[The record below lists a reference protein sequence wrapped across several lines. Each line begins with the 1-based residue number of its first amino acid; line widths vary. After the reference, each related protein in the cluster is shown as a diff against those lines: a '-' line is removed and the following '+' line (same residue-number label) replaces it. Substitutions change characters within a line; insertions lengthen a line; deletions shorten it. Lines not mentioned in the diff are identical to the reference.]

1 MKTSTSAEQALQNF
15 LQFGTLLG
23 GASLFPDQWSS
34 WRQPQARNDNVPLP
48 ASYPFFEPP
57 APSPTPGLPQKVDY
71 EKAYVDCFVHCG
83 LKYEQGLFGRGSDV
97 PQLHKKCLR
106 ECMEEKGYML
116 REG

>member
-1 MKTSTSAEQALQNF
+1 MKTLTSAEQSLQDF

-23 GASLFPDQWSS
+23 GASPFPDQWSS

-48 ASYPFFEPP
+48 ASYPSSPP
-57 APSPTPGLPQKVDY
+57 TVPSPTPGLPQKADY

-83 LKYEQGLFGRGSDV
+83 LKYEQGLLGRGPDA
-97 PQLHKKCLR
+97 PMLHKKCLR
-106 ECMEEKGYML
+106 ECMQEKGYML

>member
-1 MKTSTSAEQALQNF
+1 MKTLTYAEHALQDF

-23 GASLFPDQWSS
+23 GAALFPDQWSS
-34 WRQPQARNDNVPLP
+34 WRQPQGGNENVPLP
-48 ASYPFFEPP
+48 ASYPYSPP
-57 APSPTPGLPQKVDY
+57 APSPLPGPPQKVDY

-106 ECMEEKGYML
+106 ECMAEKGYML